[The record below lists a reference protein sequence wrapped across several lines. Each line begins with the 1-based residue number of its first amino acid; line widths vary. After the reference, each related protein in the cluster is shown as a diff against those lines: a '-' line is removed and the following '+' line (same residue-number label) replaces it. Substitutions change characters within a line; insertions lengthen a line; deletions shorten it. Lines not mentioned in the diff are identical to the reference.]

1 MLFAK
6 LCNFTQLSAHKG
18 PAEVVDLLNTV
29 FSEFDRLV
37 ESHGV
42 EKVKTIGDTYMAA
55 GGVPVARADHAEA
68 VADLALSM
76 QQAVVRVN
84 TDLRE
89 PLSLRVGI
97 DTGPVVAGV
106 IGTTKFAYDLWGRVV
121 DTAGQME
128 AFGLAGGIQ
137 VTSAVYDR
145 LKGKYLLEDRG
156 GFYVEGVGEI
166 ETYLLTGR
174 KPAAR

>member
-1 MLFAK
+1 M
-6 LCNFTQLSAHKG
+6 
-18 PAEVVDLLNTV
+18 
-29 FSEFDRLV
+29 
-37 ESHGV
+37 
-42 EKVKTIGDTYMAA
+42 
-55 GGVPVARADHAEA
+55 
-68 VADLALSM
+68 ADLALSM

-128 AFGLAGGIQ
+128 TFGFAGGIQ
-137 VTSAVYDR
+137 VTSAVRDR
-145 LKGKYLLEDRG
+145 LKGKYLLEERG